1 MQYYNTFLAFHIL
14 FGGMWL
20 VNLVINAI
28 LNKKVKNENDFSARK
43 NIIAVQLVLTKII
56 GAIGAAGILIT
67 GIILVS
73 QNPGFGFFVFSSNHW
88 LVSKQIIMVIL
99 LVMIFAMIIPQS
111 KALRTATLEA
121 EKMNDD
127 IEQKLSKVNATSLIM
142 NILVVINI
150 LFALSH
156 RFMG

>member
-1 MQYYNTFLAFHIL
+1 MQYYNTILAFHIL
-14 FGGMWL
+14 FGGMWF
-20 VNLVINAI
+20 VNLVINSI
-28 LNKKVKNENDFSARK
+28 LNKRVKKEIDFSVKK

-56 GAIGAAGILIT
+56 GAIGAGGILIT
-67 GIILVS
+67 GILLVS
-73 QNPGFGFFVFSSNHW
+73 QNPGYGFFVFSSNHW

-99 LVMIFAMIIPQS
+99 LVMIFAMVIPQS
-111 KALRTATLEA
+111 KSLRTITMEA
-121 EKMNDD
+121 ESMNDE
-127 IEQKLSKVNATSLIM
+127 IAQKISKLNTTSFIL

>member
-1 MQYYNTFLAFHIL
+1 
-14 FGGMWL
+14 MWF

-28 LNKKVKNENDFSARK
+28 LNKKTKDEIDFSVKK
-43 NIIAVQLVLTKII
+43 NIISVQLVLTKII
-56 GAIGAAGILIT
+56 GAIGAGGILIT
-67 GIILVS
+67 GILLVS
-73 QNPGFGFFVFSSNHW
+73 QNPGYGFFVFSANHW

-111 KALRTATLEA
+111 KALRNAALEA
-121 EKMNDD
+121 DKMNDD
-127 IEQKLSKVNATSLIM
+127 IEQKLSKVNTTSLIM